1 MLNTKVGEVNIT
13 TNDKRTYAN
22 KKDHGTDITFENEF
36 KVKK

>member
-1 MLNTKVGEVNIT
+1 MGNVKIKTD
-13 TNDKRTYAN
+13 DKRTYNN